1 MSEEEIERITANLM
15 RIADTEVRAQR
26 QTEVAAESGVD
37 ESYAVHAHH
46 YLFFNPR
53 TSGVPL
59 SAMDCRN

>member
-37 ESYAVHAHH
+37 KSYAVHA
-46 YLFFNPR
+46 YPQARSRLPFPGP
-53 TSGVPL
+53 SGG
-59 SAMDCRN
+59 